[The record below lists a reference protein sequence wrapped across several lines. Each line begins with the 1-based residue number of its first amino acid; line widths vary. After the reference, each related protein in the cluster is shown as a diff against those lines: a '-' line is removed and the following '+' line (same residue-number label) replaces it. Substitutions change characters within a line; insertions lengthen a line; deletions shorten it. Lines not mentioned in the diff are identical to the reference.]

1 MWVSNS
7 VCGDNFWSQN
17 KIYWLWSFLL
27 NRHMLSFFDPL
38 CCSSPVS
45 VLTASLQ
52 IELHTHTQTNT
63 NTYTTEPFLPHNIQE
78 WLTNKIISFVFS
90 LSSQIIIYPDKV
102 SLYPACIPPENSNG
116 QNWSAVMFHNKK
128 YSHWWLKCYN
138 NLNHLLNYNRK
149 TIFWFEGNILRFF
162 ENCLSVDRW
171 EEFSMGFRDE
181 NLGLSPDLLAI
192 HFGVKH
198 SEPQKSSPVK
208 WG

>member
-1 MWVSNS
+1 MGQQLSLWWQFLKQKQDLLTLKFSIKQTHAFLLWPSLLLISRISSNS
-7 VCGDNFWSQN
+7 KFT
-17 KIYWLWSFLL
+17 
-27 NRHMLSFFDPL
+27 NRTS
-38 CCSSPVS
+38 
-45 VLTASLQ
+45 
-52 IELHTHTQTNT
+52 HTHTQTNT
-63 NTYTTEPFLPHNIQE
+63 NTYTTKPFLPHNIQE

-128 YSHWWLKCYN
+128 YSRWWLKCYN

-149 TIFWFEGNILRFF
+149 TVFWFEGNILRFF

-171 EEFSMGFRDE
+171 EESSMGFRDE